1 MSKPLPHTPREAQ
14 AREARTA
21 LGEPAP
27 FPMVTTLMD
36 DEWKRRFDEMHPTVD
51 VLPAARE
58 GTLSPE
64 ERRNLAAK
72 RRRLVDGLLRFG
84 GERVCLPAWEADLDA
99 ILERGRLFSPEGL
112 VRRRGRTGECHANT
126 AMLWRR
132 RPDADAAARA
142 LGARARDFRQPSRM
156 SAMSGWEAFHDREVE
171 EQAAQTSARPRVARL
186 DARPSRTRD
195 GATRL

>member
-1 MSKPLPHTPREAQ
+1 MSKPLPHTPLEAQ

-21 LGEPAP
+21 LDEPAP
-27 FPMVTTLMD
+27 FSIVTTPMD
-36 DEWKRRFDEMHPTVD
+36 DEWKRRFDEMYPTID

-64 ERRNLAAK
+64 ERRGLAAK
-72 RRRLVDGLLRFG
+72 RQRLVDGLLRFG

-126 AMLWRR
+126 AMLWRGSKGR
-132 RPDADAAARA
+132 IAIATGYYLSGDGMWRPHSWGLADTGGSCLRV
-142 LGARARDFRQPSRM
+142 
-156 SAMSGWEAFHDREVE
+156 VE
-171 EQAAQTSARPRVARL
+171 TTEPAVAYFGFVL
-186 DARPSRTRD
+186 DASEACLFAEAND
-195 GATRL
+195 F